1 MSTEPKRPADSLV
14 QELLA
19 ERRELKVLL
28 ERARME
34 VEEAR
39 AGSSGPDPRVKTVEA
54 EIERLRHQL
63 ATTRGEAGPRREGA
77 ERLGRGIEKAPGEPP
92 EGGKKKRP
100 RPPPRPR

>member
-1 MSTEPKRPADSLV
+1 LTEPKKPADSLV

-19 ERRELKVLL
+19 ERRELKVQL

-39 AGSSGPDPRVKTVEA
+39 AGSSGPDPRVKAMET

-63 ATTRGEAGPRREGA
+63 ATTRAEAGQWREELDALRQGV
-77 ERLGRGIEKAPGEPP
+77 EKALEQLS
-92 EGGKKKRP
+92 EG
-100 RPPPRPR
+100 

>member
-1 MSTEPKRPADSLV
+1 MSTEPKKPADSLV

-19 ERRELKVLL
+19 ERRELKVQL

-39 AGSSGPDPRVKTVEA
+39 AGSSGPDPRVKTMEA

-63 ATTRGEAGPRREGA
+63 ATTRAEAGQWRE
-77 ERLGRGIEKAPGEPP
+77 ERDALREGIEKALEHLS
-92 EGGKKKRP
+92 EG
-100 RPPPRPR
+100 

>member
-1 MSTEPKRPADSLV
+1 MSTEPKKPADSLV

-19 ERRELKVLL
+19 ERRELKVRL

-39 AGSSGPDPRVKTVEA
+39 AGSSGPDPRVKAMEI

-63 ATTRGEAGPRREGA
+63 ATTRAEAGQWREELDA
-77 ERLGRGIEKAPGEPP
+77 LRQGIEKALEQLS
-92 EGGKKKRP
+92 EG
-100 RPPPRPR
+100 